1 MLMTWN
7 FYSLMLITW
16 KEMIQNQFER
26 TRLLLKKKK
35 KKQQDPPLY
44 TPFKLG
50 HEAWKLWHVNEISL
64 LSS

>member
-1 MLMTWN
+1 MEFLQLNAHYMKRDD
-7 FYSLMLITW
+7 SKPVW
-16 KEMIQNQFER
+16 KNETSVKE
-26 TRLLLKKKK
+26 KK